1 MSRHINFQF
10 MNRQLLWEHFTQLA
24 LCVVPLVD
32 WDGLRRQ
39 VSGLI
44 RQRRL
49 MYVYVRGGGCRGG
62 VHGRD
67 GGGMARGVER
77 KKRTDGP
84 METGGF
90 SPLFSLSIN
99 QPVITRP
106 VFTDRHNP
114 PLPFP
119 PTHTHTRTHRGGSE
133 EGGGVPG
140 AGGADG
146 DMACVVCGEEEAHTP
161 YVTDCGHIFCYYC
174 LKLGCIQDDQFAC
187 PRCVRV
193 WVGGYMGVV
202 GWWGVCWGKTEVG
215 GVCDAGCLS
224 E

>member
-49 MYVYVRGGGCRGG
+49 MYVPVMCARCSFASFSLVASLSWYTRTALTSTPIITPTFTNRGGPG
-62 VHGRD
+62 
-67 GGGMARGVER
+67 
-77 KKRTDGP
+77 
-84 METGGF
+84 
-90 SPLFSLSIN
+90 
-99 QPVITRP
+99 
-106 VFTDRHNP
+106 
-114 PLPFP
+114 
-119 PTHTHTRTHRGGSE
+119 

-161 YVTDCGHIFCYYC
+161 YVTDCGHIYCYYC
-174 LKLGCIQDDQFAC
+174 LKMQCIQDDQFAC
-187 PRCVRV
+187 PRCGEFFATSQRWVMGGSDDGWRDYGRV
-193 WVGGYMGVV
+193 
-202 GWWGVCWGKTEVG
+202 K
-215 GVCDAGCLS
+215 
-224 E
+224 